1 MTLFTTPI
9 LATLFRWLA
18 KAALFFSGWHVEG
31 ALPLLPKFVIV
42 GAPHTSNWDFLL
54 MLALGLVLRA
64 NLHFMGKAEL
74 FRSPL
79 GAFFR
84 WCGGIP
90 VERSKSNGLVEQMI
104 QRFQT
109 TDQFI
114 LAIAPEGTRE
124 RVTQWKSGFYHIAQ
138 GAGVP
143 IVAVFVDA
151 KRKVIGMG
159 KEFPLSGQAEEDVEN
174 IRLFYGQFQGIC
186 KK

>member
-9 LATLFRWLA
+9 LSAIFRWFA

-31 ALPLLPKFVIV
+31 TLPLLPKFVIV

-90 VERSKSNGLVEQMI
+90 VERSKSTGLVEQMVK
-104 QRFQT
+104 RFQT
-109 TDQFI
+109 SDQFI

-124 RVTQWKSGFYHIAQ
+124 RVAQWKSGFYHIAQ

-151 KRKVIGMG
+151 EHKVIGLG
-159 KEFPLSGQAEEDVEN
+159 KEFPLSGEAETDVEN
-174 IRLFYGQFQGIC
+174 IRLFYSQYRGIC
-186 KK
+186 AK